1 MTSEHGEGSI
11 AAVPKQPWSTAGPG
25 FNGPERSA
33 LAQSL
38 TRIRCLM
45 KKEFLQIFRNKQNM
59 RMLIFAPLFQLFL
72 FGYALRLDVQNVPT
86 AVADMDRTAMSR
98 QLIDAFSRSGYFVIT
113 QQLDAYNQADYQ
125 LERGDASVALLIPPD
140 FERRI
145 KGDRTAHVG
154 VLVDGVDTTM
164 ASTVSGYSDAIVKQ
178 FAADLMLER
187 IEWAR
192 GLRYHAH
199 QPDLI
204 IPGLAGAPRAWF
216 NPNLESK
223 DFFIPGILAV
233 ILTFFSIVLTT
244 MALVREKETGTIEQL
259 MVTPISRL
267 ELIIGK
273 ATPSFGIAL
282 VNLASLVILVLAW
295 FQPPF
300 RGSMIFFLLCSV
312 LYLVL
317 CLAIGMTISAFC
329 RTQQQAML
337 SSFMVLQ
344 PAVLLSGFVF
354 PIENMPPVIQYFT
367 YINPLRYFTVVVR
380 EVFLK
385 GIGPDILW
393 PQIVPMAAMAVG
405 YLALASVLF
414 KKRID

>member
-1 MTSEHGEGSI
+1 MSSERLPGQSGAADTQPWRTTEPGSI
-11 AAVPKQPWSTAGPG
+11 GH
-25 FNGPERSA
+25 ERSA

-45 KKEFLQIFRNKQNM
+45 KKEFLQIFRNKQNV

-86 AVADMDRTAMSR
+86 AVADLDRTAMSR

-113 QQLDAYNQADYQ
+113 HYLKSYDEADYE
-125 LERGDASVALLIPPD
+125 LERGNASVALLIPPD

-145 KGDRTAHVG
+145 KGDRTAYVG

-164 ASTVSGYSDAIVKQ
+164 ANTVSGYSDAIVKQ
-178 FAADLMLER
+178 FAADLILER
-187 IEWAR
+187 ISWAR
-192 GLRYHAH
+192 GLRYHSG
-199 QPDLI
+199 QSDLI
-204 IPGLAGAPRAWF
+204 VPGLAGAPRAWF
-216 NPNLESK
+216 NPNLESR
-223 DFFIPGILAV
+223 DFFIPGILAI
-233 ILTFFSIVLTT
+233 ILTFFSITLTT

-267 ELIIGK
+267 ELILGK
-273 ATPSFGIAL
+273 ATPSFSIAL
-282 VNLASLVILVLAW
+282 VNLVTLLILVCAW

-300 RGSMIFFLLCSV
+300 RGSMVFFLLCSV
-312 LYLVL
+312 LYLAL
-317 CLAIGMTISAFC
+317 CLGLGMTISAFC

-354 PIENMPPVIQYFT
+354 PIENMPPIIQYIT
-367 YINPLRYFTVVVR
+367 YINPLRYFTVITR

-385 GIGPDILW
+385 GIGLDILW
-393 PQIVPMAAMAVG
+393 PQIIPLAAMAVG